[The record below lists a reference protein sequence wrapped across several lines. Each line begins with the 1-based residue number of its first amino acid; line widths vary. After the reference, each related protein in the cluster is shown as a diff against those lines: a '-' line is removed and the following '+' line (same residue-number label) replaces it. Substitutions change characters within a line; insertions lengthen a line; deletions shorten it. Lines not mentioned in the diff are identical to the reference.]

1 MLVQINSVAVV
12 ILDLLGLLF
21 RLCGLIWF
29 GLIVVYLLVFGL
41 LLVCCFT
48 VCLRFVCL
56 VCRLIWLFSLLM

>member
-1 MLVQINSVAVV
+1 MLVQFNSVAVV
-12 ILDLLGLLF
+12 ILDLLDLLF
-21 RLCGLIWF
+21 RLYGLIWF

-56 VCRLIWLFSLLM
+56 VCRLIWLFSF